1 MSKIVKNII
10 IILVSILGIIVLD
23 TVVARIS
30 KSSPIISWKEKLN
43 GDSYVDK
50 GILMDT
56 YYCQEQDLITVNW
69 LFKTSKFTCPI
80 ELKKIDSLAA
90 FYNTPLTKDIDI
102 RKLSPDY
109 NFDMALKD
117 NILVEANGQLYNF
130 DNYLEFKKAYQ
141 NKQSAF
147 IRIGKSTIEGDLI
160 IYDLLYY
167 DDTIYLVVD
176 ATRDKYGT
184 NTGLKIENY
193 EKMIMDDALILYNEN
208 IDAGYEIINLENMEV
223 KDE

>member
-1 MSKIVKNII
+1 MSKIFKYIFIV
-10 IILVSILGIIVLD
+10 LVSILGIIVLD
-23 TVVARIS
+23 TMVARIS
-30 KSSPIISWKEKLN
+30 KSSPLISWKEKLDDN
-43 GDSYVDK
+43 SYVDK

-56 YYCQEQDLITVNW
+56 YYCQEQDMITVSW
-69 LFKTSKFTCPI
+69 HFKTSKFSCPL
-80 ELKKIDSLAA
+80 ELKEINSLDA
-90 FYNTPLTKDIDI
+90 FYNLPLTKDIDI

-147 IRIGKSTIEGDLI
+147 IRIGRSTIEGDLI

-176 ATRDKYGT
+176 ATGDKYSK
-184 NTGLKIENY
+184 NADLKIENY
-193 EKMIMDDALILYNEN
+193 EKMTMDEALILYNKN
-208 IDAGYEIINLENMEV
+208 IDDGYEIINLENMEV
-223 KDE
+223 QDD